1 MKKKWMKRGAAAL
14 AAVVCLTGCGIRGG
28 QEMENGKQVYALF
41 EIEDPMGLSLEIRDV
56 TPTGLTM
63 QFAREG
69 GNPAG
74 ELEYGKEYW
83 LERLEDGRWA
93 RLEGSMVWEDVA
105 LLIGENGGKAEEVNW
120 EKYYGTLPEGK
131 YRFCKE
137 VTDYR
142 EAGDYDTYVYKAEF
156 EIGI

>member
-1 MKKKWMKRGAAAL
+1 MSKEVFPEGAE
-14 AAVVCLTGCGIRGG
+14 GG
-28 QEMENGKQVYALF
+28 PDLENGKQVYAVF

-63 QFAREG
+63 QFLRED
-69 GNPAG
+69 GNPTG
-74 ELEYGKEYW
+74 QLEYGREYW
-83 LERLEDGRWA
+83 LERLEDGRWM
-93 RLEGSMVWEDVA
+93 RLDGDMNWEAVA
-105 LLIGENGGKAEEVNW
+105 FLIGENGGEKEEVNW
-120 EKYYGTLPEGK
+120 ERYYGTLPEGK

-142 EAGDYDTYVYKAEF
+142 GAGDYDTYVYKAEF